1 MRCPTHV
8 SKKFTVDEA
17 KTYVKA
23 FASLQVLVSS
33 IPDDASRNDAPN
45 GMQYWL
51 QIKSKRPKTWYGKGG
66 FKISLSTIIGSMDG
80 GTYDSGGKNE
90 KKQTTEGGVF
100 GRSIN
105 FAQRQNQSFY
115 PSHLLFLS
123 ILVASCLWMA
133 WNSRHTLLME
143 LFPSL
148 CRWTKMKCVICINAR
163 QQGTLYAS
171 KLTIHSIQGL

>member
-1 MRCPTHV
+1 MRLRHTLRHSRHCKSWCQAFRMTLAEMTHPTACNTGCK
-8 SKKFTVDEA
+8 SNPKGQR
-17 KTYVKA
+17 
-23 FASLQVLVSS
+23 L
-33 IPDDASRNDAPN
+33 
-45 GMQYWL
+45 GMV
-51 QIKSKRPKTWYGKGG
+51 KGG

-148 CRWTKMKCVICINAR
+148 CRWTKMNA
-163 QQGTLYAS
+163 
-171 KLTIHSIQGL
+171 